1 LQLTILKGKIHRARV
16 TGSDLN
22 YEGSI
27 EIDSSLM
34 EAAGILPFE
43 EVGIWSITTGER
55 FSTYALPADPRSGII
70 ALNGAAARKVQP
82 GDEIIITAFICMSE
96 KEAEQWKPKIVF
108 VDEKNRFKPL
118 THAPRALAHPRKLAH

>member
-1 LQLTILKGKIHRARV
+1 MLKGKIHRARV

-43 EVGIWSITTGER
+43 TVAVWSITTGER
-55 FSTYALPADPRSGII
+55 FSSYALPADPRSGII
-70 ALNGAAARKVQP
+70 ALSGAAARNVQP
-82 GDEIIITAFICMSE
+82 GDEIITRAFVPMNE
-96 KEAEQWKPKIVF
+96 NAAENWSP
-108 VDEKNRFKPL
+108 
-118 THAPRALAHPRKLAH
+118 

>member
-1 LQLTILKGKIHRARV
+1 MLKGKIHRARV

-43 EVGIWSITTGER
+43 KVDIWSITTGER

-82 GDEIIITAFICMSE
+82 GDE
-96 KEAEQWKPKIVF
+96 
-108 VDEKNRFKPL
+108 KNRFKPI
-118 THAPRALAHPRKLAH
+118 THALRTLAHPRKLAH